1 MYQKGTQERARPS
14 FNPYRIYGL
23 NSFKHKLN
31 ATDPRNIFELENDL
45 ERIIE
50 IAGER
55 IPSRSILIFFLTN
68 YFNAK
73 SVISWVHAPVGF
85 LEMTG
90 SEPPASK
97 VDTVL
102 S

>member
-1 MYQKGTQERARPS
+1 MQQILEI
-14 FNPYRIYGL
+14 FL
-23 NSFKHKLN
+23 NSGMIQKESE
-31 ATDPRNIFELENDL
+31 ELR
-45 ERIIE
+45 ERE
-50 IAGER
+50 SPPAVF
-55 IPSRSILIFFLTN
+55 LIFFLTN

>member
-1 MYQKGTQERARPS
+1 MQQILKIFLNSRMIQKGSEELRERKFPPAVLS
-14 FNPYRIYGL
+14 
-23 NSFKHKLN
+23 
-31 ATDPRNIFELENDL
+31 
-45 ERIIE
+45 
-50 IAGER
+50 
-55 IPSRSILIFFLTN
+55 IFFLTN

-97 VDTVL
+97 VETVL

>member
-1 MYQKGTQERARPS
+1 M
-14 FNPYRIYGL
+14 
-23 NSFKHKLN
+23 NSFKRKLN
-31 ATDPRNIFELENDL
+31 ATNPKNIFEFENDP
-45 ERIIE
+45 ERIGG

-85 LEMTG
+85 LEITG

>member
-1 MYQKGTQERARPS
+1 M
-14 FNPYRIYGL
+14 

-31 ATDPRNIFELENDL
+31 ATDPRNIFELENDP
-45 ERIIE
+45 ERIGG

-55 IPSRSILIFFLTN
+55 IPSRSIFVFFTN

-73 SVISWVHAPVGF
+73 SVISWVHAPLGF

>member
-1 MYQKGTQERARPS
+1 M
-14 FNPYRIYGL
+14 

-31 ATDPRNIFELENDL
+31 ATNPKNIFELENDP
-45 ERIIE
+45 ERIRG
-50 IAGER
+50 IAGEK
-55 IPSRSILIFFLTN
+55 IPSRSIIDLFLTN

-97 VDTVL
+97 VETVL

>member
-1 MYQKGTQERARPS
+1 MQQILKIFLKSRMIQKGSEELREREFPPAV
-14 FNPYRIYGL
+14 F
-23 NSFKHKLN
+23 
-31 ATDPRNIFELENDL
+31 
-45 ERIIE
+45 
-50 IAGER
+50 
-55 IPSRSILIFFLTN
+55 LIFFLTN

-97 VDTVL
+97 VETVL

>member
-1 MYQKGTQERARPS
+1 M
-14 FNPYRIYGL
+14 
-23 NSFKHKLN
+23 NSFKHKPN
-31 ATDPRNIFELENDL
+31 ATDPRNIFEFENDP
-45 ERIIE
+45 ERIGG

-55 IPSRSILIFFLTN
+55 ISSRSIIDFFLTN

>member
-1 MYQKGTQERARPS
+1 MQQILKIFLNSRMIQKGSEELREREFPPAVLS
-14 FNPYRIYGL
+14 
-23 NSFKHKLN
+23 
-31 ATDPRNIFELENDL
+31 
-45 ERIIE
+45 
-50 IAGER
+50 
-55 IPSRSILIFFLTN
+55 IFFLTN

>member
-1 MYQKGTQERARPS
+1 MQQILEIFLNSRMIQKGSEELRERESPPTV
-14 FNPYRIYGL
+14 F
-23 NSFKHKLN
+23 
-31 ATDPRNIFELENDL
+31 
-45 ERIIE
+45 
-50 IAGER
+50 
-55 IPSRSILIFFLTN
+55 LIFFLTN

>member
-1 MYQKGTQERARPS
+1 MDLIRLSTNPMRQILEIFLNSRMIQKGSEELRERESPPAV
-14 FNPYRIYGL
+14 F
-23 NSFKHKLN
+23 
-31 ATDPRNIFELENDL
+31 
-45 ERIIE
+45 
-50 IAGER
+50 
-55 IPSRSILIFFLTN
+55 LIFFLTN

-73 SVISWVHAPVGF
+73 SVISWVHAPIGF

-90 SEPPASK
+90 SEPPASR

>member
-1 MYQKGTQERARPS
+1 MQQILIIFLNSRMIQKGSEELREREFPPAVLS
-14 FNPYRIYGL
+14 
-23 NSFKHKLN
+23 
-31 ATDPRNIFELENDL
+31 
-45 ERIIE
+45 
-50 IAGER
+50 
-55 IPSRSILIFFLTN
+55 IFFLTN

>member
-1 MYQKGTQERARPS
+1 MQKILEIFLNSRMIQKGSEELREREFPPAV
-14 FNPYRIYGL
+14 F
-23 NSFKHKLN
+23 
-31 ATDPRNIFELENDL
+31 
-45 ERIIE
+45 
-50 IAGER
+50 
-55 IPSRSILIFFLTN
+55 LIFFLTN

>member
-1 MYQKGTQERARPS
+1 MQQILKIFMNSRIIQKGSEELREREFPPAV
-14 FNPYRIYGL
+14 F
-23 NSFKHKLN
+23 
-31 ATDPRNIFELENDL
+31 
-45 ERIIE
+45 
-50 IAGER
+50 
-55 IPSRSILIFFLTN
+55 LIFFLTN
-68 YFNAK
+68 YSNAK

>member
-1 MYQKGTQERARPS
+1 MQQILEIFLNSRMIQKGSEELREREFPPAV
-14 FNPYRIYGL
+14 F
-23 NSFKHKLN
+23 F
-31 ATDPRNIFELENDL
+31 
-45 ERIIE
+45 
-50 IAGER
+50 
-55 IPSRSILIFFLTN
+55 IFFLTN

>member
-1 MYQKGTQERARPS
+1 M
-14 FNPYRIYGL
+14 

-31 ATDPRNIFELENDL
+31 VTNPKNIYELENYP
-45 ERIIE
+45 ERIRG

>member
-1 MYQKGTQERARPS
+1 M
-14 FNPYRIYGL
+14 

-31 ATDPRNIFELENDL
+31 AKDPRNNFELENDP
-45 ERIIE
+45 ERIGG

-55 IPSRSILIFFLTN
+55 IPTRDIFFLTN

-73 SVISWVHAPVGF
+73 SVISWVHAPLGF

>member
-1 MYQKGTQERARPS
+1 MQQILEIFLNSRMIQKGSQELR
-14 FNPYRIYGL
+14 
-23 NSFKHKLN
+23 
-31 ATDPRNIFELENDL
+31 
-45 ERIIE
+45 ERE
-50 IAGER
+50 FPPAVFL
-55 IPSRSILIFFLTN
+55 ILFLTN

>member
-1 MYQKGTQERARPS
+1 M
-14 FNPYRIYGL
+14 

-31 ATDPRNIFELENDL
+31 APDPKNIFELENYP
-45 ERIIE
+45 EMIGGV
-50 IAGER
+50 AGER
-55 IPSRSILIFFLTN
+55 IPSRSIIDFFLTN

>member
-1 MYQKGTQERARPS
+1 MQQILEIFLNSRIIQKGSEELRERESPPAV
-14 FNPYRIYGL
+14 FL
-23 NSFKHKLN
+23 
-31 ATDPRNIFELENDL
+31 
-45 ERIIE
+45 
-50 IAGER
+50 
-55 IPSRSILIFFLTN
+55 FFFTN

>member
-1 MYQKGTQERARPS
+1 MQQFLEIFLNSRMIQKGSEELREREFPPVVLS
-14 FNPYRIYGL
+14 
-23 NSFKHKLN
+23 
-31 ATDPRNIFELENDL
+31 IF
-45 ERIIE
+45 I
-50 IAGER
+50 
-55 IPSRSILIFFLTN
+55 LTN

>member
-1 MYQKGTQERARPS
+1 MQQILEIFLKSRIIQKGSEELREKEFPPAVFLN
-14 FNPYRIYGL
+14 FNITIYL
-23 NSFKHKLN
+23 
-31 ATDPRNIFELENDL
+31 
-45 ERIIE
+45 
-50 IAGER
+50 
-55 IPSRSILIFFLTN
+55 
-68 YFNAK
+68 NAK
-73 SVISWVHAPVGF
+73 SVISWVQAPLGF

>member
-1 MYQKGTQERARPS
+1 MQQILEI
-14 FNPYRIYGL
+14 FL
-23 NSFKHKLN
+23 NSRMIKKGS
-31 ATDPRNIFELENDL
+31 DELR
-45 ERIIE
+45 ERE
-50 IAGER
+50 SPPAVF
-55 IPSRSILIFFLTN
+55 LIFFLTN

>member
-1 MYQKGTQERARPS
+1 MQQ
-14 FNPYRIYGL
+14 NL
-23 NSFKHKLN
+23 Q
-31 ATDPRNIFELENDL
+31 IFLKS
-45 ERIIE
+45 RIIKKGSE
-50 IAGER
+50 ELRER
-55 IPSRSILIFFLTN
+55 EFPPAVLSIFFLTN

>member
-1 MYQKGTQERARPS
+1 MTVPALTH
-14 FNPYRIYGL
+14 YRIYRL

-31 ATDPRNIFELENDL
+31 ETNPINIFELENYP
-45 ERIIE
+45 EKIRG

-55 IPSRSILIFFLTN
+55 IPSRNIYGIIFLTN

>member
-1 MYQKGTQERARPS
+1 M
-14 FNPYRIYGL
+14 

-31 ATDPRNIFELENDL
+31 ATDPKNIFDLENYQKM
-45 ERIIE
+45 IGG

-55 IPSRSILIFFLTN
+55 ISSRSIIDFFLTN

>member
-1 MYQKGTQERARPS
+1 MQHILEIFLNSRMIQKGSEELRERESPPVV
-14 FNPYRIYGL
+14 F
-23 NSFKHKLN
+23 
-31 ATDPRNIFELENDL
+31 
-45 ERIIE
+45 
-50 IAGER
+50 
-55 IPSRSILIFFLTN
+55 LIFFLTN

-90 SEPPASK
+90 SEPPASS

>member
-1 MYQKGTQERARPS
+1 MQQILEIFLNLRMIQKGSEELREREFPPAV
-14 FNPYRIYGL
+14 FL
-23 NSFKHKLN
+23 N
-31 ATDPRNIFELENDL
+31 
-45 ERIIE
+45 
-50 IAGER
+50 
-55 IPSRSILIFFLTN
+55 FFLTN

>member
-1 MYQKGTQERARPS
+1 MQQILEI
-14 FNPYRIYGL
+14 FL
-23 NSFKHKLN
+23 NSRMIQKESE
-31 ATDPRNIFELENDL
+31 ELR
-45 ERIIE
+45 ERE
-50 IAGER
+50 SPPAVF
-55 IPSRSILIFFLTN
+55 LIFFLTN

>member
-1 MYQKGTQERARPS
+1 M
-14 FNPYRIYGL
+14 
-23 NSFKHKLN
+23 NSFKRKLN
-31 ATDPRNIFELENDL
+31 ATNPKNIFEFENDP
-45 ERIIE
+45 ERIGG

-55 IPSRSILIFFLTN
+55 VPSRSIIDFFLTN

-97 VDTVL
+97 VETVL

>member
-1 MYQKGTQERARPS
+1 MQQILEIFLNSRMIQKGSEESRERETPPAV
-14 FNPYRIYGL
+14 FL
-23 NSFKHKLN
+23 F
-31 ATDPRNIFELENDL
+31 
-45 ERIIE
+45 
-50 IAGER
+50 
-55 IPSRSILIFFLTN
+55 FFLTN

>member
-1 MYQKGTQERARPS
+1 MQQFLEIFLNSRMIQKGTEELREREFPPAA
-14 FNPYRIYGL
+14 L
-23 NSFKHKLN
+23 
-31 ATDPRNIFELENDL
+31 
-45 ERIIE
+45 
-50 IAGER
+50 
-55 IPSRSILIFFLTN
+55 LIFFLTN

-97 VDTVL
+97 VETVL

>member
-1 MYQKGTQERARPS
+1 MQQILEIFLNSRMIQKGSEELRERESPPAV
-14 FNPYRIYGL
+14 F
-23 NSFKHKLN
+23 
-31 ATDPRNIFELENDL
+31 
-45 ERIIE
+45 
-50 IAGER
+50 
-55 IPSRSILIFFLTN
+55 FFLTN

>member
-1 MYQKGTQERARPS
+1 MQQ
-14 FNPYRIYGL
+14 IL
-23 NSFKHKLN
+23 
-31 ATDPRNIFELENDL
+31 DIFELKNDP
-45 ERIIE
+45 ERIGG
-50 IAGER
+50 IARER
-55 IPSRSILIFFLTN
+55 ESPPAIFLIFFLTN

>member
-1 MYQKGTQERARPS
+1 M
-14 FNPYRIYGL
+14 

-31 ATDPRNIFELENDL
+31 ATDPRNIFEFENDP
-45 ERIIE
+45 ERIGG

-55 IPSRSILIFFLTN
+55 IPSRSFFDFFLTN

>member
-1 MYQKGTQERARPS
+1 MQQILEIFLNSRMIQKGSEELREREFPPAVLS
-14 FNPYRIYGL
+14 
-23 NSFKHKLN
+23 
-31 ATDPRNIFELENDL
+31 
-45 ERIIE
+45 
-50 IAGER
+50 
-55 IPSRSILIFFLTN
+55 IFFLTN

>member
-1 MYQKGTQERARPS
+1 MIQKGSEELREREFPPAVLS
-14 FNPYRIYGL
+14 
-23 NSFKHKLN
+23 
-31 ATDPRNIFELENDL
+31 
-45 ERIIE
+45 
-50 IAGER
+50 
-55 IPSRSILIFFLTN
+55 IFFLTN

-97 VDTVL
+97 VETVL